1 MEPGWETPEQACL
14 PKRRTTAWE
23 NLMLGADRVT
33 AEAEYF
39 GRRGTGPGGE
49 RGDAAPG
56 QVPHHLCQ
64 QEAEGRG
71 CSSRGT
77 WGVGLVKLR
86 VGR

>member
-1 MEPGWETPEQACL
+1 
-14 PKRRTTAWE
+14 
-23 NLMLGADRVT
+23 MLGADRVT

-39 GRRGTGPGGE
+39 GRRGDRPGGG

-56 QVPHHLCQ
+56 QVPHRLYQ

-71 CSSRGT
+71 CSSRGA

-86 VGR
+86 VRR